1 MKVVHFLTSID
12 KTSGGV
18 TAYLELLS
26 RDLKNKVDLCIASGI
41 SSSPINIEGVPIKF
55 FNLAFKNIRNL
66 TKSFKLYLILE
77 KPQIVHINGI
87 WEPQTWLFQKVAQE
101 LNIKVVLSP
110 HGMLE
115 PYILNRNPWKKKIA
129 MLLYQNKAIKKADY
143 IHATANSEID
153 NIQKLGYTN
162 PYRVIANGIDTTE
175 VVLKTNYDTK
185 KVNLLFLSR
194 LHPKK
199 GLEILL
205 EAILKLKNKNIVL
218 TIAGTGEDSYSKSL
232 IELVKTYDIENRVKF
247 VGGVYGKDKWKLYNS
262 SDCFVLP
269 THSEN
274 FGIVI
279 AEALATGL
287 PVITTKGTPWAELL
301 THQCGW
307 WINLSVDNI
316 VDTLNQLVS
325 LNYKELQAMGDNG
338 KKLVRE
344 KYDIKL
350 VTNSMFQFYKEII
363 EE

>member
-1 MKVVHFLTSID
+1 
-12 KTSGGV
+12 
-18 TAYLELLS
+18 
-26 RDLKNKVDLCIASGI
+26 
-41 SSSPINIEGVPIKF
+41 
-55 FNLAFKNIRNL
+55 
-66 TKSFKLYLILE
+66 
-77 KPQIVHINGI
+77 
-87 WEPQTWLFQKVAQE
+87 
-101 LNIKVVLSP
+101 
-110 HGMLE
+110 
-115 PYILNRNPWKKKIA
+115 
-129 MLLYQNKAIKKADY
+129 
-143 IHATANSEID
+143 
-153 NIQKLGYTN
+153 
-162 PYRVIANGIDTTE
+162 
-175 VVLKTNYDTK
+175 
-185 KVNLLFLSR
+185 
-194 LHPKK
+194 
-199 GLEILL
+199 
-205 EAILKLKNKNIVL
+205 
-218 TIAGTGEDSYSKSL
+218 
-232 IELVKTYDIENRVKF
+232 
-247 VGGVYGKDKWKLYNS
+247 LYNS